1 MVYFTIRYGNRDAH
15 IYYSYANEDFTRL
28 ETKPERLS
36 DLGGIDG
43 DITKVGNEYHLFYV
57 GDAKIRHAVS
67 DRLTGGYVA
76 KGRRIDPETVAT
88 EAPNVF
94 RRIGSNTYV
103 LMDDVYGARPHNMG
117 FSETEDF
124 VSFRNLGH
132 FNEGAM
138 KTIGF
143 ERPKHGA
150 VIPLTSDELKNVAAH
165 WKVEIKLD

>member
-43 DITKVGNEYHLFYV
+43 DVTKVGNEYHLFYV

-76 KGRRIDPETVAT
+76 KGGRIDPEIVAT

-94 RRIGSNTYV
+94 RRIGSNTY
-103 LMDDVYGARPHNMG
+103 
-117 FSETEDF
+117 
-124 VSFRNLGH
+124 
-132 FNEGAM
+132 
-138 KTIGF
+138 
-143 ERPKHGA
+143 
-150 VIPLTSDELKNVAAH
+150 
-165 WKVEIKLD
+165 